1 MVDRELFV
9 LHQDNQRP
17 AVMSFCLGS
26 VCLVTQ
32 PMIGRHLQFGCIVFS
47 KYGSSDFGGLDV
59 LHSTNTA
66 QWTLVV
72 CFVVPQA
79 WAAGLYVHT
88 PGLLNMVSNK
98 VEIVCDY
105 TRKNVGALYV
115 PQCLIF
121 LLFGVPLY

>member
-1 MVDRELFV
+1 
-9 LHQDNQRP
+9 
-17 AVMSFCLGS
+17 
-26 VCLVTQ
+26 
-32 PMIGRHLQFGCIVFS
+32 
-47 KYGSSDFGGLDV
+47 

-79 WAAGLYVHT
+79 WAAGLYVH
-88 PGLLNMVSNK
+88 PPPPSPPLLNMVSNK
-98 VEIVCDY
+98 VEIVCEY